1 MHIAGSLP
9 QCYGRIMTD
18 KPLFDPARLRAVLE
32 EATGPDTKWSARSL
46 SLAAT
51 GGRSPN
57 VVRDIMRGKSVNPT
71 LDTILGLAGALGKD
85 ISEFVP
91 SGAPGASAPRP
102 SGSDRL
108 KVVGAVAAGIWR
120 EQTDWAE
127 EDAYEIEVGP
137 NPVAGGERFG
147 LRMEGHSMDQIIPPG
162 SDLECLRVTFGV
174 VMPQPGDIVIV
185 QRNRHDLQE
194 LTCKRLE
201 FDGHNWVLRAE
212 SSRPEFQE
220 PIIIGRPDD
229 GHFGDDETAVIA
241 IVLRSHQTLYRRR
254 R

>member
-1 MHIAGSLP
+1 MN
-9 QCYGRIMTD
+9 D

-46 SLAAT
+46 SMAAT

-71 LDTILGLAGALGKD
+71 LDTILGLARALDKD
-85 ISEFVP
+85 LSEFVP
-91 SGAPGASAPRP
+91 SGAYGSMGAPGARAAGPE
-102 SGSDRL
+102 RL

-120 EQTDWAE
+120 EQTEWSD
-127 EDAYEIEVGP
+127 EDVYEIEVGP
-137 NPVAGGERFG
+137 NPVAGGERFA
-147 LRMEGHSMDQIIPPG
+147 LRMEGHSMDRIIPPG

-174 VMPQPGDIVIV
+174 VDPQPGDIVIV

-194 LTCKRLE
+194 LTCKRLD
-201 FDGHNWVLRAE
+201 FDGQNWVLRGE
-212 SSRPEFQE
+212 STRPEFQE
-220 PIIIGRPDD
+220 PILIGRPDD

-241 IVLRSHQTLYRRR
+241 IVLRSHQTLYQRRR
-254 R
+254 

>member
-1 MHIAGSLP
+1 MS
-9 QCYGRIMTD
+9 D

-32 EATGPDTKWSARSL
+32 EATGPDSKWSARSL
-46 SLAAT
+46 SMAAT

-71 LDTILGLAGALGKD
+71 LDTVVGLARALGKD
-85 ISEFVP
+85 LSEFIP
-91 SGAPGASAPRP
+91 SAVSSSSGPRANG
-102 SGSDRL
+102 GSQHL

-120 EQTDWAE
+120 EQSDWAE
-127 EDAYEIEVGP
+127 EDCYWIEVGP
-137 NPVAGGERFG
+137 NPVAGGERFA
-147 LRMEGHSMDQIIPPG
+147 LRMEGHSMDRIIPPG

-201 FDGHNWVLRAE
+201 FDGHNWVLRGE
-212 SSRPEFQE
+212 STRPEFQE
-220 PIIIGRPDD
+220 PILIGRPDD

-241 IVLRSHQTLYRRR
+241 IVLRSHQTLYQRRR
-254 R
+254 

>member
-1 MHIAGSLP
+1 MS
-9 QCYGRIMTD
+9 D

-46 SLAAT
+46 SMAST

-71 LDTILGLAGALGKD
+71 LDTILGLARALGKD
-85 ISEFVP
+85 LSEFVP
-91 SGAPGASAPRP
+91 SGALGASGPRA

-120 EQTDWAE
+120 EQTDWVE
-127 EDAYEIEVGP
+127 EDTYEIEVGP
-137 NPVAGGERFG
+137 NPVAGGERFA

-174 VMPQPGDIVIV
+174 VTPQPGDIVIV
-185 QRNRHDLQE
+185 QRTRHDLQE

-201 FDGHNWVLRAE
+201 FDGQNWVLRAE
-212 SSRPEFQE
+212 STRPEFQE

-241 IVLRSHQTLYRRR
+241 IVLRSHQTLYKRRR
-254 R
+254 

>member
-1 MHIAGSLP
+1 
-9 QCYGRIMTD
+9 MTD
-18 KPLFDPARLRAVLE
+18 KPLFDPARLRALLE

-46 SLAAT
+46 SLAST

-71 LDTILGLAGALGKD
+71 LDTILGLARALGKD

-91 SGAPGASAPRP
+91 SGALGASTPRA
-102 SGSDRL
+102 SVSDRL

-127 EDAYEIEVGP
+127 EDTYEIEVGP
-137 NPVAGGERFG
+137 NPIAGGERFA
-147 LRMEGHSMDQIIPPG
+147 LRMEGYSMDQIIPPG

-174 VMPQPGDIVIV
+174 VTPQPGDIVIV

-212 SSRPEFQE
+212 STRPEFQD
-220 PIIIGRPDD
+220 PIVIGRPDD

-241 IVLRSHQTLYRRR
+241 IVLRSHQTLYKRRR
-254 R
+254 